1 MIAPS
6 DSIGSAAPATSLVV
20 NQMPIDSR
28 VLPERAR
35 LWLDRHGF
43 TAIHAIGKV
52 DVDRGRVV
60 AVFCSQKCP
69 GDLILKTYDLAA
81 ALRRAN
87 LTVASG
93 FQSPM
98 ERECLAFLLR
108 GNQPIIICPAR
119 SIDDMRVPAT
129 WKGPLCEE
137 RLLVISPFSGR
148 ARRPS
153 ATLAETRNQF
163 VAALAD
169 EILIIHAEPGGMIDT
184 LARQALADQRT
195 VLVLENPANSQ
206 LISLGARAIQ
216 PDQLA

>member
-1 MIAPS
+1 V
-6 DSIGSAAPATSLVV
+6 SLVASQV
-20 NQMPIDSR
+20 TTGSR
-28 VLPERAR
+28 ALPERAR
-35 LWLDRHGF
+35 RWLSSHGF
-43 TAIHAIGKV
+43 TAVHAIGKV
-52 DVDRGRVV
+52 DADRGRVV

-81 ALRRAN
+81 ALRQSN

-119 SIDDMRVPAT
+119 SIDDLRVPSA
-129 WKGPLCEE
+129 WKGPLREE
-137 RLLVISPFSGR
+137 RLLVISPFAGR
-148 ARRPS
+148 ARRAS

-163 VAALAD
+163 VASLAD
-169 EILIIHAEPGGMIDT
+169 EILIIHAEPGGMIDA
-184 LARQALADQRT
+184 LARQALAERRT
-195 VLVLENPANSQ
+195 VLALESPANSQ
-206 LISLGARAIQ
+206 IISVGARAVQ